1 MGLFDKV
8 KGIKEA
14 EAIKLSKEESFAS
27 VALAAVAADGSITQ
41 EEAAGL
47 VVALSRMKLY
57 SGHNAD
63 RMESMLN
70 KLIGIIKKQGLD
82 VLLAASKE
90 SLPPELR
97 ETAFAVATDLALA
110 DGEIASKEKDL
121 LTKLQQV
128 LEIPED
134 RAVNFIE
141 VMLIKNKG

>member
-1 MGLFDKV
+1 V
-8 KGIKEA
+8 I
-14 EAIKLSKEESFAS
+14 
-27 VALAAVAADGSITQ
+27 
-41 EEAAGL
+41 
-47 VVALSRMKLY
+47 ALSSMKLY

-82 VLLAASKE
+82 TLIAASKE

-110 DGEIASKEKDL
+110 DGEIAVKEKDL
-121 LTKLQQV
+121 LTKLQQG
-128 LEIPED
+128 LDLPED
-134 RAVNFIE
+134 RAINIIE